1 MRPTLKFALAAVAS
15 ALLLTACQLKRPAPR
30 QPRPVEPVTVPR
42 PPIATQNYFRTA
54 ASVDLFVVRASRRA
68 LERARDA
75 RRREAAR
82 VLLADHEGT
91 AAQLSFAGRRL
102 NLLPSAAMLP
112 VHQAMFEELAASGN
126 FDATWRRQMLQMH
139 ELAVKLHG
147 DYAAR
152 GASPTLRP
160 VAASAV
166 RIERRHLDRLRAR

>member
-1 MRPTLKFALAAVAS
+1 MRPTLKLALAAAMS
-15 ALLLTACQLKRPAPR
+15 AFLLTACQPKQPAPR
-30 QPRPVEPVTVPR
+30 QPRPVDPVTVPR

-54 ASVDLFVVRASRRA
+54 ASVDLFVVRASQRA
-68 LERARDA
+68 LERG
-75 RRREAAR
+75 REARVRETAR
-82 VLLADHEGT
+82 LLLADHNGT

-112 VHQAMFEELAASGN
+112 VHQAMFEDLVASSN
-126 FDATWRRQMLQMH
+126 FDAAWRRQMLQMH

-160 VAASAV
+160 VAASAE
-166 RIERRHLDRLRAR
+166 RIERRHLDQLRGL